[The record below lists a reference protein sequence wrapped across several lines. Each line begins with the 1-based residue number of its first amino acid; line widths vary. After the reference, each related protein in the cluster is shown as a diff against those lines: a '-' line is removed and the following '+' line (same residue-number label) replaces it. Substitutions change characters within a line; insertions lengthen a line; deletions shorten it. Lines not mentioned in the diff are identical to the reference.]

1 MPKADIDDIQA
12 ISKETIIDYLA
23 IPYVSS
29 GADPLTIKELLGSNG
44 SIIDVISKIDT
55 LEGVQQYE
63 NILKH
68 SDGVI
73 FVRNELQWEFAAEK
87 LMLAQKWAIETANTS
102 AKPIMIQS

>member
-1 MPKADIDDIQA
+1 MKGNTAVRFTGGKHSNLQLVAKADMDDISA

-29 GADPLTIKELLGSNG
+29 GADPLTVKELLGSNG

-73 FVRNELQWEFAAEK
+73 FVRNEL
-87 LMLAQKWAIETANTS
+87 
-102 AKPIMIQS
+102 